1 KDDIWTFFMLLVVAL
16 IAAEVGIRARRGSA
30 SAQESRAE
38 LARLLR
44 VAEVSASGAELDD
57 VVSSARAQLIGLFN
71 LLRCI
76 YQAGREGP
84 SLPRLGHRGAL
95 EDSSLVAWG
104 EFVLPTGGVEVPVRG
119 RGRELGRLVLYAPDA
134 TRASLDKRLVAV
146 AIADELG
153 LSLAAAS

>member
-1 KDDIWTFFMLLVVAL
+1 
-16 IAAEVGIRARRGSA
+16 
-30 SAQESRAE
+30 
-38 LARLLR
+38 

-57 VVSSARAQLIGLFN
+57 VVSSARAELIGLFD
-71 LLRCI
+71 LLDCI
-76 YQAGREGP
+76 YEEERKGP
-84 SLPRLGHRGAL
+84 ELPRLGHRGAL
-95 EDSSLVAWG
+95 ENSPLVAWG

-153 LSLAAAS
+153 LSLASAT